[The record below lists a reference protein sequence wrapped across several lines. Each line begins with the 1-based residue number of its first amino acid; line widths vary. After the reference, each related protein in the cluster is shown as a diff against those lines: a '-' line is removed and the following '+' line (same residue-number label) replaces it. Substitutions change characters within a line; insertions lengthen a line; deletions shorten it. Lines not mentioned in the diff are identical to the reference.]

1 MILNGEKRASVL
13 LLSLGQER
21 AGSVLKYFDPKEV
34 QLVGSTMTTLGT
46 VTPDMMNY
54 VLEDFIIHAK
64 NCKALGADPDAYI
77 RDMLT
82 NALGAEK
89 ASTLVKRISM
99 GASSKGIGQL
109 KWMDS
114 RAIADLVRSEHP
126 QIIAI
131 ILSLLDPD
139 QGAEVIN
146 YLPKNMV
153 ANLLTRVAT
162 LESIQPSALRELDE
176 IMDLRLSGSEGAKSA
191 ILGGV
196 DKVASMMNYM
206 EGSVSD
212 VIMEE
217 IAEGNADLAQEI
229 QDKLFVFADL
239 EVVDDRSIQTLLREI
254 SSDQLLLA
262 LRGVNDELKEKIFKN
277 MSKRG
282 SEMLR
287 DDLSASAPA
296 KLSDVENSQKEIL
309 AVAKRLS
316 DAGQITLMGIG
327 GGEEL
332 V

>member
-1 MILNGEKRASVL
+1 MELDGSKRASIL

-21 AGSVLKYFDPKEV
+21 AGEVLKFFDPRDV
-34 QLVGSTMTTLGT
+34 QVVGSTMASLGT
-46 VTPDMMNY
+46 VTPEMVDS

-64 NCKALGADPDAYI
+64 NCRALGSDPDAYI

-89 ASTLVKRISM
+89 AGTLVKRIAM

-114 RAIADLVRSEHP
+114 RTIADLVRLEHP

-131 ILSLLDPD
+131 VLSLLDAD
-139 QGAEVIN
+139 QAAEVLG
-146 YLPKNMV
+146 YLPKNMIS
-153 ANLLTRVAT
+153 NLLTRVAT
-162 LESIQPSALRELDE
+162 LESIQPAALRELDK

-191 ILGGV
+191 MLGGV

-217 IAEGNADLAQEI
+217 IAESNADLAQQI

-239 EVVDDRSIQTLLREI
+239 EAVDDRSIQTLLREI

-282 SEMLR
+282 AEMLR
-287 DDLSASAPA
+287 DDLAASAPA
-296 KLSDVENSQKEIL
+296 KLSDVENAQKEIL
-309 AVAKRLS
+309 AIARRLS
-316 DAGQITLMGIG
+316 DAGQITLGGAG
-327 GGEEL
+327 GGEAL

>member
-1 MILNGEKRASVL
+1 MDLDGSKRASIL

-21 AGSVLKYFDPKEV
+21 AGEVLKFFDPRDV
-34 QLVGSTMTTLGT
+34 QVVGSTMSTLGT
-46 VTPDMMNY
+46 VTPEMVDS

-64 NCKALGADPDAYI
+64 NCRALGSDPDAYI

-89 ASTLVKRISM
+89 AGTLVKRISM

-114 RAIADLVRSEHP
+114 RTIADLVRLEHP

-131 ILSLLDPD
+131 VLSLLDAD
-139 QGAEVIN
+139 QAAEVLG
-146 YLPKNMV
+146 YLPKNIIS
-153 ANLLTRVAT
+153 NLLTRVAT
-162 LESIQPSALRELDE
+162 LESIQPAALRELDK

-191 ILGGV
+191 MLGGI

-217 IAEGNADLAQEI
+217 IAESNADLAQQI

-239 EVVDDRSIQTLLREI
+239 EAVDDRSIQTLLREI

-282 SEMLR
+282 AEMLR
-287 DDLSASAPA
+287 DDLAASAPA
-296 KLSDVENSQKEIL
+296 KLSDVENAQKEIL
-309 AVAKRLS
+309 AIARRLS
-316 DAGQITLMGIG
+316 DAGQITLAGAG
-327 GGEEL
+327 GGEAL